1 MGTVQFKCVAVSVL
15 LLLLTT
21 FHRKKNKMRAVKSKL
36 SALHQK
42 HAEAVKAAE
51 ECEAELADI
60 NSNAEALE
68 QMAEVK
74 TAELN
79 EIEDQ
84 LDAAESKL
92 QEFISNLGAS
102 EKSGEEGLQA
112 KKQLE
117 NRAQNDSKFAGD
129 LQTELDDLNAK
140 NEEVV
145 EKLATLLADLQE
157 CEEKLDLE
165 DERVET
171 HDIRVKQLEVEV
183 TLVGNSLRSME
194 ICEKEGNERVSHS
207 DNKMVSWENRY
218 KEKDEE
224 ATVNE
229 ARSAELEEQSDA
241 KDEELNQARAQYD
254 ATKVEFDALI
264 AEIAEI

>member
-1 MGTVQFKCVAVSVL
+1 MQ
-15 LLLLTT
+15 
-21 FHRKKNKMRAVKSKL
+21 AVKSKL
-36 SALHQK
+36 SALHTK
-42 HAEAVKAAE
+42 HTEAVKAAE
-51 ECEAELADI
+51 DCETELADI
-60 NSNAEALE
+60 IAQAEALE

-74 TAELN
+74 TGELN

-92 QEFISNLGAS
+92 QEFISNHGAS
-102 EKSGEEGLQA
+102 EKSGEEALHA

-117 NRAQNDSKFAGD
+117 NRCQNDEKFAND
-129 LQTELDDLNAK
+129 LQAELDDLNAK
-140 NEEVV
+140 NSEIV
-145 EKLATLLADLQE
+145 EKLEELVANLQE

-171 HDIRVKQLEVEV
+171 ADVRVKELEVEV
-183 TLVGNSLRSME
+183 TLTGNSLRSME
-194 ICEKEGNERVSHS
+194 INEKEGNERVSSS

-218 KEKDEE
+218 KEKDAE
-224 ATVNE
+224 ATENE
-229 ARSAELEEQSDA
+229 AKSADLEQQSDA
-241 KDEELNQARAQYD
+241 KDEELNQARAAYD